1 MGYSSSERSERKR
14 VAKPLLEMS
23 WGNPLRFST
32 LRNGGEAV
40 VEAGL
45 RKWLRMRAGGLRFLV
60 TQ

>member
-1 MGYSSSERSERKR
+1 MYYSSSERSERKR
-14 VAKPLLEMS
+14 SAKPLMEMS
-23 WGNPLRFST
+23 WGKLLSMRA
-32 LRNGGEAV
+32 LRNGGEAG